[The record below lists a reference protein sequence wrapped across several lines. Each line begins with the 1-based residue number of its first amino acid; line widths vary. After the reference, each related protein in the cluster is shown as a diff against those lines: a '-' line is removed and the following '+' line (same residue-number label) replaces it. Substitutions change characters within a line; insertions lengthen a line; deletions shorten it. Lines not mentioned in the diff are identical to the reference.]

1 MNWKTTKSLNLMEMP
16 KHPNN
21 LSIVFWLLI
30 LFFLVTGCK
39 SGGADITP
47 SPVVHF
53 VPPTLNPAADIP
65 LPQSTISPTRQPN
78 CLNLLEFEDD
88 LSIPDGTEV
97 SPGQKITKRWLI
109 SNQGSCNWN
118 QAYSLQLIS
127 GLALGAETYQQLYP
141 ARNNTE
147 AVLEITFSAPDNPG
161 RYNSWW
167 QAYDPDGNRF
177 GDPVYMEIA
186 VVDQE

>member
-1 MNWKTTKSLNLMEMP
+1 MKWKPTQPMSLVEM
-16 KHPNN
+16 KKLPNKTN
-21 LSIVFWLLI
+21 IIFLSLLLI
-30 LFFLVTGCK
+30 LLLAGCE
-39 SGGADITP
+39 SGEVNITP

-53 VPPTLNPAADIP
+53 VPPTLNPADNIP
-65 LPQSTISPTRQPN
+65 FSQPTILPTRQVN
-78 CLNLLEFEDD
+78 CLNQLQFEDD

-127 GLALGAETYQQLYP
+127 GLALGAETSQQLYP
-141 ARNNTE
+141 ARQNTD
-147 AVLEITFSAPDNPG
+147 AVLEIIFSAPDNPG

-177 GDPVYMEIA
+177 GDPVYIEIA

>member
-1 MNWKTTKSLNLMEMP
+1 MRPMETTKLPNKLN
-16 KHPNN
+16 
-21 LSIVFWLLI
+21 SIFWLLI
-30 LFFLVTGCK
+30 LILLISACNTGEVN
-39 SGGADITP
+39 ITP

-53 VPPTLNPAADIP
+53 VPPTLNPAVDVP
-65 LPQSTISPTRQPN
+65 LPQPTILPTRQAN
-78 CLNLLEFEDD
+78 CQNMLGFEDD

-127 GLALGAETYQQLYP
+127 GLALGAETNQQLYP
-141 ARNNTE
+141 ARQNTN
-147 AVLEITFSAPDNPG
+147 AVLEIIFSAPDNPG

-186 VVDQE
+186 VKDQD